1 LEQHERVFVAE
12 QNRDAQL
19 KSLLTL
25 ETSYPKEKMES
36 ILHYSGLPMPCRCII
51 EAVEQVGAKGVAA

>member
-1 LEQHERVFVAE
+1 MELVQINTFGGPEVLK
-12 QNRDAQL
+12 L

-25 ETSYPKEKMES
+25 ETNYPKEKMES

-51 EAVEQVGAKGVAA
+51 DAIEQVGAKGVAA